1 MSAHVVSFLEQTKSP
16 RRSSAIREKQ
26 NGDDSALLY
35 MYMILAIHVNYIY
48 VRGMLSET
56 MSARGA

>member
-26 NGDDSALLY
+26 NGDDSA
-35 MYMILAIHVNYIY
+35 HVSF
-48 VRGMLSET
+48 LEQTKT